1 MIARRSSW
9 LLRGSL
15 LLPISFAI
23 GFSNFHIALFRPE
36 TPEESIRDIVRAAFA
51 IMGLLCVWF
60 VPFSLIRDHS
70 RLRKSH

>member
-1 MIARRSSW
+1 MIGRRSSW

-15 LLPISFAI
+15 LLPIGLAI
-23 GFSNFHIALFRPE
+23 GFYNFHIALFRPE
-36 TPEESIRDIVRAAFA
+36 TPKERILDVVSAAFG
-51 IMGLLCVWF
+51 IMGLLCVLF